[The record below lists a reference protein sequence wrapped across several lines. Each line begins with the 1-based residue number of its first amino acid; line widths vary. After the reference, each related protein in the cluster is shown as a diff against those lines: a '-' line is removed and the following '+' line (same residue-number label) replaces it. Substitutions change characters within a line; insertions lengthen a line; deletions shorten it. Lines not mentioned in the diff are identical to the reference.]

1 MPLVQSSSPVFAAQ
15 KMFVI
20 QSVINFFIHSG
31 TGQAA
36 LTMPI
41 MAPLSDLVGVTR
53 QTAIL
58 AYQFGELTTPMI
70 PTSGITVGV
79 LALAR
84 IPWITWAKWMIPLQL
99 MYLVMAMLLL
109 IPPAL
114 TGWQ

>member
-1 MPLVQSSSPVFAAQ
+1 VQSSSPIFAAQ

-41 MAPLSDLVGVTR
+41 MAPLADLVGVTR

-58 AYQFGELTTPMI
+58 AYQFGELSTPVI

-84 IPWITWAKWMIPLQL
+84 IPWITWAKWMLPLQL
-99 MYLVMAMLLL
+99 MYLVMALLLL
-109 IPPAL
+109 IPPCL
-114 TGWQ
+114 MNWS